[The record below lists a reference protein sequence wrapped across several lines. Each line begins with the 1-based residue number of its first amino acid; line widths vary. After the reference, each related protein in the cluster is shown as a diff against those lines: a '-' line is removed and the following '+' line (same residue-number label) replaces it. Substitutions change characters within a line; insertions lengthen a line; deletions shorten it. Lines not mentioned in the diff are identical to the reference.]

1 MISPICAKTVNLS
14 SLVYHQAMQAQP
26 RAAEQ
31 KKEPSKGSSQI
42 TLGNV
47 RKAEPHSREEEEEE
61 EKEARVTESSDDDD
75 AEFSSSSDLIEEDNS
90 PQLIGGNR
98 RTLSS
103 EIVASNQ
110 SKEIPLTRTAL
121 SSQERHLWDDPCDSI
136 LRGDKTV
143 EESLGWIFKVSH
155 LKNLKALNVPQRASG
170 DAISGES
177 VREADSAM
185 AAAAIAAENAYI
197 EPRFINSRRL
207 QNSPLEPVKRHRQNR
222 QSVFETDQKDSGLWR
237 AMIETTVPTGLSYA
251 WQSWVQWKTLT
262 GPSAIQQRLKSLEVF
277 GQQPDSR
284 APPLIPRNAAE
295 KLSSYD
301 RRRTNREEVFARL
314 RKVWSSQFCKLVGVW
329 HNQLVALRHC
339 TLQNL
344 VANEATLEQLF
355 ANTRPSGGT
364 KDIGLTITDFIILF
378 DFDGL
383 LARNPEESEETE
395 TSSATHPA
403 GSGKNN
409 PALKWLYD
417 LKYTLDLHFTYKARF
432 SVGVLTRDP
441 FNIRWANFV
450 RPKLALKGDPYGR
463 LHLLPGFFR
472 PDDMEKLGFRFAR
485 ECKKHQDEFSYDVFR
500 LMAHKGGWKY
510 EDLFLCL
517 DFTWDVIKNKLE
529 LTKSDLSCMLGW
541 TKDPDQR
548 MLTTKET
555 EPRLREPAHR
565 GNHWISMQEY
575 SQLSDETIP
584 MPKYKKDKKV
594 KKESGQTKKKM
605 SQKSSKK

>member
-251 WQSWVQWKTLT
+251 WQSWVQWKTL
-262 GPSAIQQRLKSLEVF
+262 
-277 GQQPDSR
+277 
-284 APPLIPRNAAE
+284 
-295 KLSSYD
+295 
-301 RRRTNREEVFARL
+301 
-314 RKVWSSQFCKLVGVW
+314 
-329 HNQLVALRHC
+329 
-339 TLQNL
+339 
-344 VANEATLEQLF
+344 
-355 ANTRPSGGT
+355 
-364 KDIGLTITDFIILF
+364 
-378 DFDGL
+378 
-383 LARNPEESEETE
+383 
-395 TSSATHPA
+395 
-403 GSGKNN
+403 
-409 PALKWLYD
+409 
-417 LKYTLDLHFTYKARF
+417 
-432 SVGVLTRDP
+432 
-441 FNIRWANFV
+441 
-450 RPKLALKGDPYGR
+450 
-463 LHLLPGFFR
+463 
-472 PDDMEKLGFRFAR
+472 
-485 ECKKHQDEFSYDVFR
+485 
-500 LMAHKGGWKY
+500 
-510 EDLFLCL
+510 
-517 DFTWDVIKNKLE
+517 
-529 LTKSDLSCMLGW
+529 
-541 TKDPDQR
+541 
-548 MLTTKET
+548 
-555 EPRLREPAHR
+555 
-565 GNHWISMQEY
+565 
-575 SQLSDETIP
+575 
-584 MPKYKKDKKV
+584 
-594 KKESGQTKKKM
+594 
-605 SQKSSKK
+605 